1 MVNKKS
7 VIVMTLISAILF
19 CALLVVTSLTPLS
32 DLGPNSNK
40 FGSVGMWLGMVMIL
54 FCYLLPVILFVAGIN
69 AMKFVMAFLC
79 GLGIL
84 IFTATIGAV
93 IFLGF
98 VQNIIP
104 EILVVV
110 AICLAA
116 IIVNISWFFVA
127 FRSTKIKLVVSNN

>member
-19 CALLVVTSLTPLS
+19 CALLVVSSLTPIS
-32 DLGPNSNK
+32 DLGQNANK
-40 FGSVGMWLGMVMIL
+40 FGTVGMWLGMVMIL

-69 AMKFVMAFLC
+69 AMKFVMAILC
-79 GLGIL
+79 GFGIL
-84 IFTATIGAV
+84 IFTTTIGAV

-98 VQNIIP
+98 VQNMIL

-127 FRSTKIKLVVSNN
+127 YRSPKIKLVVSNN